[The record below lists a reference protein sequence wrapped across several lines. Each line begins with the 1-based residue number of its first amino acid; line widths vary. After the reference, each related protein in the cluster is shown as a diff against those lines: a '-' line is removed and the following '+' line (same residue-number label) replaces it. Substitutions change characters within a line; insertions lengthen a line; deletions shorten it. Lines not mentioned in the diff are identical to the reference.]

1 MKVYALVG
9 TSGTGKSHQAMNLAY
24 EHKIETVIDDGLLIY
39 HGQRVAGASAKGEAT
54 ALKAVKRAIFI
65 DDNHTSEVVKKI
77 KEIKPSSILVL
88 GTSQKMVDRIVDRL
102 NLPPIEQYFYIEE
115 VVTEQEIK
123 AAQNMRNQYGMH
135 VIPVPMV
142 EVKDDLPGYLIN
154 PLRYFLGKKPG
165 QTRKM
170 GEKTIVQPK
179 FSAVGK
185 LTITNHALS
194 QMSHHLAS
202 EVQGVSKIKKTSVE
216 MKQGKAVIV
225 IELDGLLI
233 PEMRQMPEKI
243 QALLHEQINLL
254 TGIEVDQVHVR
265 IRSAVKESALAL
277 RRKKFNGRLS
287 TAPL

>member
-1 MKVYALVG
+1 MIVYALVG

-24 EHKIETVIDDGLLIY
+24 EYKIETVIDDGLLIH

-54 ALKAVKRAIFI
+54 ALRAVKRAIFT
-65 DDNHTSEVVKKI
+65 DETHTHEVIQKM
-77 KEIKPSSILVL
+77 KEIKPSSILIL
-88 GTSQKMVDRIVDRL
+88 GTSQKMVDRIAQRL
-102 NLPPIEQYFYIEE
+102 DLPEIDQYFYIED

-165 QTRKM
+165 QARKM

-202 EVQGVSKIKKTSVE
+202 GVKGVAKIKKTSVE
-216 MKQGKAVIV
+216 MRQGKAFIA
-225 IELDGLLI
+225 IELEGHLI
-233 PEMRQMPEKI
+233 PEMRQMPENI

-254 TGIEVDQVHVR
+254 TGIEVEQVHVR
-265 IRSAVKESALAL
+265 IRSAVKESAK
-277 RRKKFNGRLS
+277 RVRGNQKNGRVS
-287 TAPL
+287 AASV